1 MALETLNAGVAAF
14 NSGAPI
20 ALTAGTDGYVLL
32 TSGLTPD
39 TESYFQQVLVSE
51 SNEDIVTDPSGYRQ
65 CYREARAQELSDKG

>member
-1 MALETLNAGVAAF
+1 MKMALETLNAGVAAF

-39 TESYFQQVLVSE
+39 TESYFQQVLVS
-51 SNEDIVTDPSGYRQ
+51 DHR
-65 CYREARAQELSDKG
+65 R